1 MAAHN
6 DYNHLYSGH
15 TIASKGRYRDPEKA
29 EGYAKAMEKTWE
41 EINILEDKLD
51 LDRDTYQAAVEKQ
64 QHTQGTRALEYG
76 ESGSGDTEKLVKQR
90 ERRRQR
96 EMEDKFPLMSKA
108 ELNKK
113 LEAAG
118 LYVDPKLRYKGQTV
132 QRPKGLK
139 FLPKPWTIDKARDYF
154 RDLDK
159 SAYFAENFRMEK
171 AGGGMVGI
179 RKPNAIAPTGGPVS
193 QGPKGLA
200 YLKKYGNYS

>member
-1 MAAHN
+1 MAARN
-6 DYNHLYSGH
+6 KYSQLVNGYNAA
-15 TIASKGRYRDPEKA
+15 TTGRERNPEKA
-29 EGYAKAMEKTWE
+29 EAYAKAAEETWK
-41 EINILEDKLD
+41 EINSLEDKLD

-64 QHTQGTRALEYG
+64 QTELGVAGLEYG
-76 ESGSGDTEKLVKQR
+76 EYGSGDTEKLVKQR
-90 ERRRQR
+90 ERIRQR
-96 EMEDKFPLMSKA
+96 EMEDKFPLMSKS

-139 FLPKPWTIDKARDYF
+139 FLPGWTPDKARDYF

-171 AGGGMVGI
+171 AGGGIM
-179 RKPNAIAPTGGPVS
+179 S
-193 QGPKGLA
+193 
-200 YLKKYGNYS
+200 LKKKR